1 MNNDNSSTTRW
12 PGRRAL
18 TLIPLVAYLFAP
30 PAFAAPGGWEV
41 TEDRSPL
48 TNLASV
54 SAVLSS
60 NKDLV
65 NMIGAPERASLVLRC
80 SDRTLVVYVNWPEV
94 VNRDGEN
101 FAGQPKTMAVW
112 RIDDGPIKANL
123 WTVSNTGTAA
133 GEFASRNA
141 VKLLSSIFTANRLAV
156 RLSGRMTQ
164 DAGFDLAGIQ
174 EVATKV
180 TAACG
185 VQMRAP

>member
-1 MNNDNSSTTRW
+1 MNKHNSKTTNR
-12 PGRRAL
+12 GRRAL
-18 TLIPLVAYLFAP
+18 TLIPLMAGLFAP
-30 PAFAAPGGWEV
+30 PALAASGNWEV

-48 TNLASV
+48 TNLTSV
-54 SAVLSS
+54 SAILSS

-65 NMIGAPERASLVLRC
+65 NMIGRPERASLVLRC

-112 RIDDGPIKANL
+112 RIDNGPLKANL
-123 WTVSNTGTAA
+123 WTISNSGTAA

-141 VKLLSSIFTANRLAV
+141 LKLLSSIVTANRLAV

-174 EVATKV
+174 EVTTKV

-185 VQMRAP
+185 IKPDVP

>member
-1 MNNDNSSTTRW
+1 M
-12 PGRRAL
+12 
-18 TLIPLVAYLFAP
+18 IPLIAGLFSS
-30 PAFAAPGGWEV
+30 PALAAPGAWEV

-48 TNLASV
+48 TNFASV
-54 SAVLSS
+54 SAILSS
-60 NKDLV
+60 TKDLV
-65 NMIGAPERASLVLRC
+65 NMIGRPERASLVLRC

-101 FAGQPKTMAVW
+101 LAGQPKTMAVW

-123 WTVSNTGTAA
+123 WTISDSGTAA

-141 VKLLSSIFTANRLAV
+141 VKLLSSITTANRLAV

-164 DAGFDLAGIQ
+164 DAGFDLTGIE
-174 EVATKV
+174 EVAAKV

-185 VQMRAP
+185 IKLGAP

>member
-1 MNNDNSSTTRW
+1 MRKHHSAMKNR
-12 PGRRAL
+12 GRMAVTMASL
-18 TLIPLVAYLFAP
+18 MASLSAA
-30 PAFAAPGGWEV
+30 PAFAASGGWEV

-48 TNLASV
+48 TNFASV
-54 SAVLSS
+54 SAILSS
-60 NKDLV
+60 NKEMV
-65 NMIGAPERASLVLRC
+65 NMIGRPERASLVLRC
-80 SDRTLVVYVNWPEV
+80 SDRTLVMYVNWPEV

-112 RIDDGPIKANL
+112 RIDDGPVKANL
-123 WTVSNTGTAA
+123 WTISNTGTAA

-141 VKLLSSIFTANRLAV
+141 LKLLTSIVTANRLAV

-164 DAGFDLAGIQ
+164 DAGFDLTGIQ

-185 VQMRAP
+185 IELGSP